1 MSVNPQLQDAITQ
14 LADKS
19 AGEADRV
26 SACHELGQISDQQA
40 INALVTA
47 LSDSDVGVR
56 WAAAD
61 ALRHHGPAGTEAVLS
76 ELVTQPAD
84 SRLYE
89 SAHRALSGSGDTII
103 TPVLQ
108 ALDDPISSD
117 SETPLAAYKALGDW
131 REKYP

>member
-1 MSVNPQLQDAITQ
+1 MSSNPKLQTAISQ

-19 AGEADRV
+19 AGEAERV
-26 SACHELGQISDQQA
+26 DACHSLAKISGQES

-47 LSDSDVGVR
+47 LSDSDIGVR

-61 ALRHHGPAGTEAVLS
+61 ALRHHGPSGIEAVLS

-89 SAHRALSGSGDTII
+89 SAHHALSGSGDPII
-103 TPVLQ
+103 KPVLK
-108 ALDDPISSD
+108 ALDDKISSD
-117 SETPLAAYKALGDW
+117 TETPLAAYKALGDW